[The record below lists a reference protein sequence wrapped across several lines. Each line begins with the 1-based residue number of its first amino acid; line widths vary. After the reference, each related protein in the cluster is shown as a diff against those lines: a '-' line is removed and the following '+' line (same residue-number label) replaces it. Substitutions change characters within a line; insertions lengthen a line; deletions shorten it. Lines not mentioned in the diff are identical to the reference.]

1 MEPFVERSHI
11 SETIPLV
18 VSIPHAGTHLPQAVL
33 DRLASDAMRALPLT
47 DWHVHEL
54 LDFLP
59 HFGVTVLHATWSR
72 FYSDLNRPPELG
84 VVHEGIFSSGIIA
97 LETEHGEVVWAE
109 PPTTDQVLE
118 WRRHVYEPYHAR
130 LRELLRE
137 QLNQHGKV
145 VLIDAHSVP
154 SYEETELT
162 TLEHDI
168 YLGNRNGE
176 TCGEWLMNGVTAS
189 FAAQGFDV
197 AHNGPFAGGYIT
209 EHYGR
214 MPGVE
219 ALQVEIVQRVY
230 MDEND
235 PCDALESPRFATAKA
250 KLANAFRRIT
260 AAVREGIAA

>member
-11 SETIPLV
+11 SETIPLI
-18 VSIPHAGTHLPQAVL
+18 VSIPHAGTHLPQTIL
-33 DRLASDAMRALPLT
+33 ERLASDAMRELPLT

-84 VVHEGIFSSGIIA
+84 AIHKGIFSSGIIA

-109 PPTTDQVLE
+109 PPTEDQILE
-118 WRRHVYEPYHAR
+118 WRQHVYEPYHER

-137 QLNQHGKV
+137 QLTQHGKV

-154 SYEETELT
+154 SYEETALT

-168 YLGNRNGE
+168 YLGNRNGK
-176 TCGEWLMNGVTAS
+176 TCSEWLMNGVTAS
-189 FAAQGFDV
+189 LQAQGLDV

-209 EHYGR
+209 EHYGA
-214 MPGVE
+214 MENVE

-230 MDEND
+230 MDEAN
-235 PCDALESPRFATAKA
+235 PCDALESRQFAAAKA

-260 AAVREGIAA
+260 AAVREGIPG